1 MDICRYPYTTN
12 TLRGFVNIG
21 FAIIG
26 NPPFMPTGYGT
37 QCRMLGESLVSDGFP
52 VCHISDWS
60 YSGAIMDYNGVKVYP
75 VSEYPGT
82 LKSDDLV
89 KKISHF
95 AAQED
100 LDDIITIFLG
110 DLWKWNGLGRFPPN
124 SIVICPVDGSG
135 LIPKEVMEIDSFD
148 YVASMSKW
156 GSEVIEEYTGA
167 PPLYLPHGFD
177 PELQSAVEDLS
188 VRVIRSRWTELLT
201 KMRVPL
207 PKGDDAFIVG
217 FFGDFSVR
225 KEPEINLLGFRMF
238 VESLPIE
245 EREFVKLY
253 LKGKP
258 EHPQSQSSSMY
269 QSIGIPSSMVLT
281 VADSDSHLG
290 LTTEQMARLLKGVDV
305 LLHCSS
311 QEGFG
316 IFQIEAQAVGTPV
329 INTSFGPMTNLNA
342 FSDLCLE
349 AVKYREVNG
358 VKYGQADPKHIA
370 DRLAMLYQEWKDE
383 TLWIS
388 RRTAVKNWAQD
399 WSYPSVYRN
408 TIQPALQKIVDELKA
423 PRIKIRPPI
432 ETHHVAFVSTFDTE
446 CGIATY
452 TRMLANS
459 LIQNGVKVSV
469 LAEVTPD
476 HPVSDEPTDYD
487 GVSVYRCWSRNA
499 PNWVL
504 ADEILNKIHPDVLH
518 AQHEWTMIGQA
529 TQALANLISNFDGA
543 RAITWH
549 TPDFPSNERA
559 RNTFMLFDS
568 VCDLHILHNRS
579 KVPMMAS
586 QCMNGVT
593 HIDHGI
599 LSIEPNPNAKSI
611 VQVGERV
618 PMLFTYGFLSGGKGV
633 HTFLKAALKAVE
645 KSPYFE
651 VVAYGG
657 AHPNYPTHPDLLKE
671 CHDLADQSEQI
682 YFIPKLLSEEEIDL
696 HCNAAD
702 FLVFPYEGELLSGG
716 SISSSSGAV
725 FRVLDSGK
733 PIICSDEG
741 RLRDIIGGIHG
752 WKVAQ
757 GDSESLSEAI
767 ADAVSCYLSEP
778 SRYNKMRASVK
789 QLSHRLSWNN
799 VSKRHI
805 NAYRKASKLW
815 GVYSSNPTAA
825 FSGIQ
830 GEHIDF
836 MDIDKITS
844 STGSEEELT
853 LLADDLNNLPT
864 PPHPD
869 SPVWDSEDRTKM
881 IEHIDSIGGDSND
894 GQES

>member
-1 MDICRYPYTTN
+1 
-12 TLRGFVNIG
+12 VKIG
-21 FAIIG
+21 FAIVG

-37 QCRMLGESLVSDGFP
+37 QCRLLGESLVSEGFP

-60 YSGAIMDYNGVKVYP
+60 YSGPIMDYKGIMVYP
-75 VSEYPGT
+75 VTEAPGMI
-82 LKSDDLV
+82 KSDDLV

-100 LDDIITIFLG
+100 LDDIVCIFLG

-124 SIVICPVDGSG
+124 SVVICPVDGSG
-135 LIPKEVMEIDSFD
+135 LTPKEVMEIGSFD
-148 YVASMSKW
+148 HTASMSLW
-156 GSEVIEEYTGA
+156 GSEVIEEFTGSS
-167 PPLYLPHGFD
+167 PLYLPHGYD
-177 PELQSAVEDLS
+177 PELLSSVENLS
-188 VRVIRSRWTELLT
+188 VRAIRSRWTELLS

-217 FFGDFSVR
+217 YFGDFSAR

-238 VESLPIE
+238 VESLPVE

-269 QSIGIPSSMVLT
+269 QSIGIPSSMVMS
-281 VADSDSHLG
+281 VSDSDSQLG
-290 LTTEQMARLLKGVDV
+290 LTSEQMGRLLKGVDV

-316 IFQIEAQAVGTPV
+316 IFQIEAQALGTPV
-329 INTSFGPMTNLNA
+329 INTNFGPMGKLNA
-342 FSDLCLE
+342 FSELCCDV
-349 AVKYREVNG
+349 VKYRQAPSG
-358 VKYGQADPKHIA
+358 IQYGQADPKHIA
-370 DRLAMLYQEWKDE
+370 EKLRLLYEEWKDD

-388 RRTAVKNWAQD
+388 RKTAVKTWAED
-399 WSYPSVYRN
+399 WSYPVVFSKHIR
-408 TIQPALQKIVDELKA
+408 PAILGIVESLNN

-432 ETHHVAFVSTFDTE
+432 DAHHVAFISTFDTD

-459 LIQNGVKVSV
+459 LIQKGMKVSV
-469 LAEVTPD
+469 LAEVTPE
-476 HPVSDEPTDYD
+476 HTVSDEPMDYD
-487 GVSVYRCWSRNA
+487 GISVYRCWSRNA
-499 PNWVL
+499 PNWAL
-504 ADEILNKIHPDVLH
+504 TTEILQNIHPDVVH

-529 TQALANLISNFDGA
+529 TQALADVLSRFDGT
-543 RAITWH
+543 RVITWH

-559 RNTFMLFDS
+559 LSTFMLFDS
-568 VCDLHILHNRS
+568 VSDLHILHNRS
-579 KVPMMAS
+579 KVPIMSS
-586 QCMNGVT
+586 QCMNAVT

-599 LSIEPNPNAKSI
+599 LSIKPNPSAKAT
-611 VQVGERV
+611 VQIGERV

-657 AHPNYPTHPDLLKE
+657 AHPNYPTHPELLKE
-671 CHDLADQSEQI
+671 CHDLASKSDQI

-696 HCNAAD
+696 HSNAAD

-716 SISSSSGAV
+716 AISSSSGAV

-757 GDSESLSEAI
+757 GDVESLSEAI
-767 ADAVSCYLSEP
+767 SDAVNCYLSEP
-778 SRYNKMRASVK
+778 VRYAKMRRAVK
-789 QLSHRLSWNN
+789 SLSDRLSWTN
-799 VSKRHI
+799 VGQRHI
-805 NAYRKASKLW
+805 DAYRKASKLW
-815 GVYSSNPTAA
+815 GIYSNSPTVA

-830 GEHIDF
+830 GEAIDF
-836 MDIDKITS
+836 MQITEVSS
-844 STGSEEELT
+844 STGSETDELAS
-853 LLADDLNNLPT
+853 LADDLQDDLPT
-864 PPHPD
+864 PPPPEEVAD
-869 SPVWDSEDRTKM
+869 IFRNKM
-881 IEHIDSIGGDSND
+881 IEHIDGM
-894 GQES
+894 ESETDD